1 MLPSLPHTD
10 PESLY
15 RWRDGLYAADLL
27 TAAIAGLDLFSWLDE
42 HPSDLDGVCR
52 GLAIH
57 ARPADVMLTL
67 CVAMGLLER
76 DGEIFRVTMQAREHL
91 IGRSPF
97 FLGPYYA
104 SFRERPVC
112 RDLLTVLRTGRPAN
126 WAGTAG
132 GSDWATAMSDETFA
146 RQFTAAMDCRGLYLG
161 QRAAQAVDLN
171 GRQALLDIA
180 GGSGVY
186 ACAFVAHHPQLRAA
200 VFEKPPVDAVARRA
214 ISERG
219 FADRVDVVAGDML
232 ASPLPGGFDVHLIS
246 NVLHDWDV
254 PRVRAL
260 LARSLEALAPG
271 GLLMIHDAHLDAD
284 KRGPLAVAAYSVM
297 LMHGTEGRCYSSAEL
312 DAILT
317 DVGFAPSRFVAT
329 VADRSLILATRPT

>member
-1 MLPSLPHTD
+1 MLPPLPQTD

-42 HPSDLDGVCR
+42 QPSDLDGICR
-52 GLAIH
+52 GLGIH
-57 ARPADVMLTL
+57 PRPADVMLTL

-76 DGEIFRVTMQAREHL
+76 DGAIFRVTTQAREHL
-91 IGRSPF
+91 VARSPF

-104 SFRERPVC
+104 SFKDRPVC

-146 RQFTAAMDCRGLYLG
+146 RQFTAAMDCRGVYLG
-161 QRAAQAVDLN
+161 PRAAQAVDLG
-171 GRQALLDIA
+171 GRRALLDIA

-219 FADRVDVVAGDML
+219 FADRVEVVAGDML
-232 ASPLPGGFDVHLIS
+232 AAPLPGGFDVHLIS

-254 PRVRAL
+254 PRVRTL
-260 LARSLEALAPG
+260 LARSVEALAPG
-271 GLLMIHDAHLDAD
+271 GLLIIHDAHLDAD

-312 DAILT
+312 DAILV
-317 DVGFAPSRFVAT
+317 DVGFAPSRFVPT
-329 VADRSLILATRPT
+329 VADRSLILATRPS